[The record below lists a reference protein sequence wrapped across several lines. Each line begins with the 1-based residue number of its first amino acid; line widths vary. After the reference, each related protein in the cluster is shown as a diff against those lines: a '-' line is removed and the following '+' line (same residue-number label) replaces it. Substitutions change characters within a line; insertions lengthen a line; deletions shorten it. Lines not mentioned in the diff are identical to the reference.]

1 MPDPKPEDNC
11 VDFQTIP
18 VVRIFDE
25 QKAREFYLG
34 FLGMQVDWE
43 HRYEAGFPLYL
54 QVSKGTL
61 VLHLSEHSG
70 DCSPGSKLFVNVS
83 DASALLAE
91 LQGRDYAYCRP
102 GMELAPWGDK
112 GFSVTDPFSN
122 RIWFNQ
128 PGD

>member
-1 MPDPKPEDNC
+1 MLGRDCRAFADGFQLGCMPDPKPEDNC

-54 QVSKGTL
+54 QVS
-61 VLHLSEHSG
+61 
-70 DCSPGSKLFVNVS
+70 
-83 DASALLAE
+83 
-91 LQGRDYAYCRP
+91 
-102 GMELAPWGDK
+102 
-112 GFSVTDPFSN
+112 
-122 RIWFNQ
+122 
-128 PGD
+128 